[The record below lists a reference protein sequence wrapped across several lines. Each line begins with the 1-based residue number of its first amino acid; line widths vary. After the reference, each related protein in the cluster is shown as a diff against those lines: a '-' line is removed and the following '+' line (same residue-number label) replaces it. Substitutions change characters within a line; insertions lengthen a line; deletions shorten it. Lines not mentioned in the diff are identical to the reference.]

1 MFVSMPTG
9 AGKSLCFQLPALLSS
24 GVTLVLSPLIALIED
39 QVQQLKA
46 KHIEAEALNSKTPA
60 ADRKRIFADLKSKNP
75 HIKLLYITPEL
86 AATEGFK
93 ALLDFLHSRGNI
105 ARIAIDEA
113 HCVSE
118 WGHDFRPDYLKLG
131 NLRETYSSIPCIAL
145 TATATSHVQE
155 DVQKSLKMQPPVAV
169 FKSTCFRP
177 NLFYDLKYRD
187 LVPDPFKDLRDFC
200 LRALS
205 SGGSGSVG
213 CGIVYC
219 RTREGCQHLAGR
231 LSNRGVTAKAY
242 HAGTFIRLVQSESY
256 IQCLGRK
263 CLSSH
268 PSPHN
273 GFHQPPYASCLSSS
287 LSLR

>member
-1 MFVSMPTG
+1 MPTG

-46 KHIEAEALNSKTPA
+46 KHIQAEALNSKTPA
-60 ADRKRIFADLKSKNP
+60 EDRKRIFADLKSKHP
-75 HIKLLYITPEL
+75 CIKLLYITPEL

-131 NLRETYSSIPCIAL
+131 NLRVSYSSIPCIAL
-145 TATATSHVQE
+145 TATATPHVQE
-155 DVQKSLKMQPPVAV
+155 DIQKCLKMQPPVAV
-169 FKSTCFRP
+169 FKTTCFRP
-177 NLFYDLKYRD
+177 NLFYNLKYKD
-187 LVPDPFKDLRDFC
+187 LIPDSFKDLRDFC
-200 LRALS
+200 LRALGS
-205 SGGSGSVG
+205 CGSGSVG

-219 RTREGCQHLAGR
+219 RTREGCQDLAGR

-242 HAGTFIRLVQSESY
+242 HAGTIIRFVQSECMMMSFLLNK
-256 IQCLGRK
+256 IKRR
-263 CLSSH
+263 LSGT
-268 PSPHN
+268 N
-273 GFHQPPYASCLSSS
+273 WK
-287 LSLR
+287 